1 MVVVK
6 PMPGWALA
14 AGVIGAV
21 DSVTRGLAVDLA
33 PIRVNMI
40 CPGYVVTEV
49 SYVANGH
56 C

>member
-1 MVVVK
+1 MQ
-6 PMPGWALA
+6 GWALA

-33 PIRVNMI
+33 PLRVNMI

-49 SYVANGH
+49 SLAVTEQCQHPVN
-56 C
+56 